1 MEDGSPDYEEINRE
15 KYKFIEY
22 YKIKLNGTW
31 FTSLYKKLILRSKA
45 EFGYLSAYND
55 DMGVSPF
62 ERFFVG
68 GSGLY
73 GGNLDSRE
81 VIPLRGYLDQSLNR
95 EFGNNVGGT
104 VFNKFSFE
112 LRYPITLKP
121 QASIY
126 VLAFLEGANTYNNI
140 KYFNP
145 FSLKKSAGAG
155 VRIFMSAFGLLG
167 IDFGYGF
174 DKVPGAYGG
183 APKVSGWQTHFIMN
197 QRL

>member
-1 MEDGSPDYEEINRE
+1 MP
-15 KYKFIEY
+15 
-22 YKIKLNGTW
+22 T
-31 FTSLYKKLILRSKA
+31 
-45 EFGYLSAYND
+45 
-55 DMGVSPF
+55 
-62 ERFFVG
+62 
-68 GSGLY
+68 

-81 VIPLRGYLDQSLNR
+81 TIPLRGYTDQALNYG
-95 EFGNNVGGT
+95 FGRQGGT

-112 LRYPITLKP
+112 LRYSITSKP

-126 VLAFLEGANTYNNI
+126 LLSFIEGANTYNNI

-145 FSLKKSAGAG
+145 FSLKKSAGVG

-174 DKVPGAYGG
+174 DRVPDGTG